1 MGKDTTKRM
10 KELIDILN
18 EASKTYY
25 AEDREIISNFEYDK
39 LYDELAALEKET
51 GTTLAG
57 SPTVKVGY
65 DVVDYLPH
73 EEHASPMLS
82 LDKTKD
88 INTLISF
95 IDGQK
100 TLLSWKMDGLT
111 IVLTYREGN
120 LFKGVTR
127 GNGIVGEVI
136 TSNVRAFKNVPLK
149 IPYKGELVIRGE
161 AVIKYSDFEKINEE
175 ISDEAAKYKNPRNL
189 CSGSVRQLN
198 SEITAKR
205 NVYLY
210 VFSMVSCEGI
220 DFNNSHAKQFE
231 WLKDQGFDIVEY
243 EVVDS
248 LSAAAAVKRFE
259 EKIAT
264 NDFPSDGL
272 VALYDDISYGESLG
286 NTAKFPRN
294 AFAFK
299 WEDETKET
307 ILKEIEW
314 NTSRTGLI
322 NPVAIFDP
330 VELEGTTVSRASV
343 HNVSMVKSLKLGIGD
358 KIRVYKANMII
369 PQIAENLTKSGNARI
384 PGKCPVCLAPAVIVS
399 EEDSEGVETLHCTNE
414 KCVAR
419 RILSFALFVNRDALN
434 VEGLSEATLE
444 KFIAQGFIHDLG
456 DIFELDRYKVKIMN
470 MEGFGEKSYN
480 KIITET
486 ENAKN
491 TTLSRL
497 LYGLGI
503 PNVGV
508 ATAKLIAKTFDEDLS
523 KVRSASIEELS
534 AIPTIGEVIARSVY
548 EWFKKEENIKV
559 LDHVM
564 EHVKLEKSAG
574 KGGEDL
580 AGMTFVVTGSLQHFE
595 GRRQLKELIEARGGK
610 VSSSVSSNTDYLINN
625 DVTSGSSKNKKA
637 HELGIE
643 IISEDDFINKFGN
656 GED

>member
-1 MGKDTTKRM
+1 
-10 KELIDILN
+10 
-18 EASKTYY
+18 
-25 AEDREIISNFEYDK
+25 
-39 LYDELAALEKET
+39 
-51 GTTLAG
+51 
-57 SPTVKVGY
+57 
-65 DVVDYLPH
+65 
-73 EEHASPMLS
+73 
-82 LDKTKD
+82 
-88 INTLISF
+88 
-95 IDGQK
+95 
-100 TLLSWKMDGLT
+100 
-111 IVLTYREGN
+111 
-120 LFKGVTR
+120 
-127 GNGIVGEVI
+127 
-136 TSNVRAFKNVPLK
+136 
-149 IPYKGELVIRGE
+149 
-161 AVIKYSDFEKINEE
+161 
-175 ISDEAAKYKNPRNL
+175 
-189 CSGSVRQLN
+189 
-198 SEITAKR
+198 
-205 NVYLY
+205 
-210 VFSMVSCEGI
+210 MVSCEGI

-259 EKIAT
+259 EKIAS

-384 PGKCPVCLAPAVIVS
+384 PDKCPVCLAPAVIVS

-456 DIFELDRYKVKIMN
+456 DIFELDRYKVKIIN

-580 AGMTFVVTGSLQHFE
+580 AGMTFVVTGSLQHFD